1 MPVRREAWNGL
12 LPLPGWDPENDW
24 KGFVSPD
31 DLPRATNPP
40 AGFIVTANND
50 LNHLGRVDPINL
62 PMGPYRAARITEL
75 IAARDDWSVAET
87 ERLQMDVFSL
97 QAARFMAVLRPLLPD
112 GPRADLLRSWN
123 LCYELDSEGAYLF
136 ERFYRELVVE
146 VFGSVCGAEVARFVA
161 GETGILTD
169 FYHNFDQVLL
179 RADSV
184 WFGAEG
190 RDAVFS
196 RVAERVLRGEVK
208 KWGDHQQFR
217 MKHLLLGDRLP
228 SWLGFNYGP
237 VALRGSRATIH
248 QGQVYRSGG
257 RETSFAPSYRLVTEL
272 GESAA
277 RTCLAG
283 GPSDRRFSL
292 WYTTGIPDWVAG
304 RFKTLRPD

>member
-1 MPVRREAWNGL
+1 V
-12 LPLPGWDPENDW
+12 
-24 KGFVSPD
+24 
-31 DLPRATNPP
+31 
-40 AGFIVTANND
+40 
-50 LNHLGRVDPINL
+50 
-62 PMGPYRAARITEL
+62 ARITEL
-75 IAARDDWSVAET
+75 IAGRNDWTVADT

-97 QAARFMAVLRPLLPD
+97 QAARFMAILRPLLPECS
-112 GPRADLLRSWN
+112 GAELLRNWD
-123 LCYELDSEGAYLF
+123 LCYELDSEAAYLF

-146 VFGSVCGAEVARFVA
+146 VFGSVCGAEVSRFVT

-169 FYHNFDQVLL
+169 FYHNFDQALL

-196 RVAERVLRGEVK
+196 RVAKRVLGGDVKRWGE
-208 KWGDHQQFR
+208 HQQFR
-217 MKHLLLGDRLP
+217 MKHVLLGDRLP

-257 RETSFAPSYRLVTEL
+257 RETSFAPSYRLVTDL

-292 WYTTGIPDWVAG
+292 WYTTGIPDWIAG
-304 RFKTLRPD
+304 RFKTLEPTRCPPAYSP